1 MLFAAL
7 LMLSGAAATARADE
21 PTGRVP
27 VGGGTGIALP
37 EGPWFQTPAGTLRFF
52 SYCTLTAIGY
62 DALGNLIGLTNAHC
76 MYEDARQLVGDEV
89 FSWTGVTDQGAAH
102 DVRALGTV
110 EYIGAGNPIVP
121 GPNGVGLD
129 YGIIVFDKSRVE
141 PVDTVGGTTIR
152 RIAAPPPPGTPVCK
166 QGYTSGRTC
175 GNTVTTLGPY
185 LVTTVS
191 EIPGDSGAPVVSG
204 DALVGNSWMWGGSSS
219 ITAIIADMDARG
231 GVGAGFHLDF
241 GG

>member
-1 MLFAAL
+1 M
-7 LMLSGAAATARADE
+7 AATARADE
-21 PTGRVP
+21 PSGRVP

-37 EGPWFQTPAGTLRFF
+37 EGQSFPVPGGTLRFF

-62 DALGNLIGLTNAHC
+62 DALGNLVGLTNAHC
-76 MYEDARQLVGDEV
+76 MYEDERQQVGDEV

-102 DVRALGTV
+102 DPRALGTV
-110 EYIGAGNPIVP
+110 EFVGRGNPIVP
-121 GPNGVGLD
+121 GPNGPGLD
-129 YGIIVFDKSRVE
+129 YGIIVFDKALVQ
-141 PVDTVGGTTIR
+141 PVDTVGETTIR
-152 RIAAPPPPGTPVCK
+152 RIAPPPAAGTPVCK

-175 GNTVTTLGPY
+175 GTMLTTAGPY
-185 LVTTVS
+185 LVSTVS
-191 EIPGDSGAPVVSG
+191 EIPGDSGAPVVSD
-204 DALVGNSWMWGGSSS
+204 DALVGNSWMWGGGSS